1 MRRKNKYKNVFVCAN
16 CNYEYD
22 IEDRVIDNCCKV
34 CVSGLGYPHDY
45 YFSDSD
51 KFVRRCK

>member
-1 MRRKNKYKNVFVCAN
+1 MRRKTKYKNVFVCAN